1 MLANAS
7 KYEKQEIFYS
17 QIKALKSIENISAT
31 CLNNIKHEAL
41 LLSKLRGYN
50 SVLEETVVK
59 SKMDLNTLEMAMVKL
74 KENLPLL
81 QKYYRVKAK
90 HLGYS
95 SGLPIYEITNS
106 KSSINKKC
114 TYDEGRKILIDIYKK
129 FSVPMAK
136 FVEEAFN
143 KNWIDL
149 EPRAKKYQGN
159 FCMPLQP
166 IKQIRICTNFADNFN
181 SVLALAHELG
191 HGYHFNCMKDEKL
204 FNTEYPM
211 AIIETPSIFS
221 TTIVINSLIE
231 SASDD
236 EKIQLMEFD
245 LDCKIGDIL
254 LMYSRYIFEKELFE
268 LKQEKIL
275 SASELNELMSCAQ
288 RQAFGDTLDKEF
300 LNPYIWISKSQFY
313 NSENNFYNFPY
324 IFGDLLSIG
333 LYAMYIEKGDEFINK
348 YNEFLTNTGKG
359 DFQEIIKILDIDLN
373 DAIFWDKTYKIIDN
387 MVNEYLILTGE

>member
-95 SGLPIYEITNS
+95 AGLPIYEITNS

-373 DAIFWDKTYKIIDN
+373 DAIFWGKTYKIIDN